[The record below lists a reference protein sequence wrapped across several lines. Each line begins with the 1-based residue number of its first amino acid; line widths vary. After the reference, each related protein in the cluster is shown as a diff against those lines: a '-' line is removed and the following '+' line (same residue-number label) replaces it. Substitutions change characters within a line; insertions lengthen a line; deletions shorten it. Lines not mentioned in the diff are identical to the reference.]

1 MRYDG
6 LAEKISE
13 ETLIELYKR
22 CSNAFKDF
30 KVPSNSPFFSS
41 GEPLFEMQSTPA
53 RKMSKYEIAIRLYI
67 LSMFIPFD
75 SVDGL
80 EIQLAV
86 RGA

>member
-1 MRYDG
+1 MRYDV
-6 LAEKISE
+6 LAEKTSE
-13 ETLIELYKR
+13 ETLIELYKK

-41 GEPLFEMQSTPA
+41 NKPLFEMQSTLA
-53 RKMSKYEIAIRLYI
+53 RKMSKYEIAIRLYV
-67 LSMFIPFD
+67 LGMFIPFD

>member
-1 MRYDG
+1 MRYDV
-6 LAEKISE
+6 LAEETSE
-13 ETLIELYKR
+13 ETLIELYER

-30 KVPSNSPFFSS
+30 KVPSYSPFFSS
-41 GEPLFEMQSTPA
+41 GKPLFKMQSTPA
-53 RKMSKYEIAIRLYI
+53 RKMSKYEIAIRLYV
-67 LSMFIPFD
+67 LSIFIPFD

>member
-1 MRYDG
+1 MRYDV
-6 LAEKISE
+6 LAEKTSE
-13 ETLIELYKR
+13 ETLIKLYKR

-30 KVPSNSPFFSS
+30 KVPSYAPFFSNDK
-41 GEPLFEMQSTPA
+41 PLFEMQSTPT
-53 RKMSKYEIAIRLYI
+53 RKMSKYEIAIRLYV

-75 SVDGL
+75 SVNSL